1 VELREKLVQLRALA
15 GERRGL
21 GRPMTQTEVAMALR
35 LELGLPLSQAYLSQ
49 LERGKRVHLS
59 NTSREALARFFQVH
73 PGYLVSDLSDP
84 AIGYPAPETLQQ
96 VPGLALAPDLVAPSR
111 MRGITWIGNP
121 QAEKKKKLM
130 VAAPARYA
138 RLYPPKVTPAM
149 WGTQVKP
156 GQAHGA
162 LTDRYDRSRD
172 LVSRLCDHPEAERV
186 LVLVEQILYLP
197 PRDLTEVEKL
207 MRSFHTDGKEP
218 HGQAEHI

>member
-21 GRPMTQTEVAMALR
+21 GRPMTQTEVATALR
-35 LELGLPLSQAYLSQ
+35 LELGLSLSQAYLSQ

-84 AIGYPAPETLQQ
+84 AIAYPAPETLQQ
-96 VPGLALAPDLVAPSR
+96 VPGLALAPDLVVPSR
-111 MRGITWIGNP
+111 TRGITWIGNP
-121 QAEKKKKLM
+121 HAEKKPS
-130 VAAPARYA
+130 VAASVGYA
-138 RLYPPKVTPAM
+138 RFSSPKVTPDM
-149 WGTQVKP
+149 WGYRERP
-156 GQAHGA
+156 APRSGA
-162 LTDRYDRSRD
+162 LLDRSERLQE

-197 PRDLTEVEKL
+197 PRALSEVEKL
-207 MRSFHTDGKEP
+207 ARSFHPDGKEP